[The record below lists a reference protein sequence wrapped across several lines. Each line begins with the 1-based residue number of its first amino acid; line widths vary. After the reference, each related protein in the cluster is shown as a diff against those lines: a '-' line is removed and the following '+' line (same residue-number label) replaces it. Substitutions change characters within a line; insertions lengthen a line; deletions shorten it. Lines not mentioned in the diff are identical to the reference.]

1 VTEVSRL
8 TFPLARILIVDDEPD
23 NRALLE
29 VILQREGFVT
39 ESAASGEAALAIARK
54 APPDLILLDLV
65 MAGMDGYEVLQNI
78 KSPAATTANVPVIVL
93 SALRDLASKR
103 RALEAGAADVLSKPF
118 ERLVL
123 CARIKILLRL

>member
-1 VTEVSRL
+1 VTEVARL
-8 TFPLARILIVDDEPD
+8 VFPLARILVVDDEPD

-39 ESAASGEAALAIARK
+39 ESAASGEEALDRAHH
-54 APPDLILLDLV
+54 APPDLMVLDL
-65 MAGMDGYEVLQNI
+65 MMLGMDGYAVLQNL
-78 KSPAATTANVPVIVL
+78 KDRAATVTKFPVIVL
-93 SALRDLASKR
+93 SALGDSASHR

-123 CARIKILLRL
+123 CARIKALLRL